1 VKTKMIVTS
10 LAAIFSLT
18 IMSVWL
24 FISEK
29 HTAHD
34 SRAKSFGPLQ
44 KYPTS
49 GGEKMKVEW

>member
-1 VKTKMIVTS
+1 MKTKIIVTS

-24 FISEK
+24 FILEK

-34 SRAKSFGPLQ
+34 SRAKFFGPSQ

-49 GGEKMKVEW
+49 AVRR